1 MKSVLLAYLFWFLGG
16 PLGLYK
22 FYLGHPFM
30 GLLYVCTCGGFFIGW
45 IYDFFTLPRQV
56 QVANFFLQHQR
67 ESPTSALRR
76 EIENLKE
83 YLYTLL
89 QGDTNTATPAWR
101 TSLQERI
108 KPQRTDDELMLKLLR
123 AAQKHRGRLSVT
135 QGVLE
140 TGVPFAEV
148 ERVLQHMVKSS
159 YVYMD
164 NDPATGVIVYVF
176 KELF

>member
-1 MKSVLLAYLFWFLGG
+1 MKSVLLAYLLWFLGG

-22 FYLGHPFM
+22 FYLGRPFM
-30 GLLYVCTCGGFFIGW
+30 GLLYVCTLGGFFIGW
-45 IYDFFTLPRQV
+45 IGDFFTLPRQV
-56 QVANFFLQHQR
+56 QVANFFLQHQS

-76 EIENLKE
+76 EIENLKG

-89 QGDTNTATPAWR
+89 QGNTNTATPTWR

-123 AAQKHRGRLSVT
+123 AAQKHQGRLSVT

>member
-1 MKSVLLAYLFWFLGG
+1 MKSVLLAYLLWFLGG

-22 FYLGHPFM
+22 FYLGRPFM
-30 GLLYVCTCGGFFIGW
+30 GLLYVCTLGGFFIGW
-45 IYDFFTLPRQV
+45 IADFFTLPRQV
-56 QVANFFLQHQR
+56 QVANFFLQHQS

-76 EIENLKE
+76 EIENLKG

-89 QGDTNTATPAWR
+89 QGNTNTATPTWR

-108 KPQRTDDELMLKLLR
+108 KPQLTDDELMLKLLR

-140 TGVPFAEV
+140 TGAPFAEV

>member
-1 MKSVLLAYLFWFLGG
+1 MKSVLLAYLLWFLGG

-22 FYLGHPFM
+22 FYLGRPFM

-45 IYDFFTLPRQV
+45 IADFFTLPRQV
-56 QVANFFLQHQR
+56 QVANFFLQHQS

-76 EIENLKE
+76 EIENLKG

-89 QGDTNTATPAWR
+89 QGNTNTATPTWR

-123 AAQKHRGRLSVT
+123 AAQKHQGRLSVT